1 MKHSKTHG
9 LMVGLLGL
17 ALWPAGCSTDEGRWE
32 RLNADGQT
40 AYQAGRYAE
49 AGESLLAALQE
60 AERFGEQ
67 DPRLGTSLNE
77 LALLYHAQGDYA
89 QAQPLYQ
96 RALTIVE
103 NALGREHPDVV
114 TSLNNL
120 AELYREQG
128 NYAEAKLLLQ
138 RSLAI
143 RENALATALENYAA
157 LLRGADRETEAAKM
171 EARARA
177 IRAKYF
183 RENPPK

>member
-9 LMVGLLGL
+9 LMAGLLGL

-32 RLNADGQT
+32 RLSADGQT

-49 AGESLLAALQE
+49 AEEPLLAALQE

-67 DPRLGTSLNE
+67 DPRLATSL
-77 LALLYHAQGDYA
+77 
-89 QAQPLYQ
+89 
-96 RALTIVE
+96 
-103 NALGREHPDVV
+103 
-114 TSLNNL
+114 SNL
-120 AELYREQG
+120 AELYRAQG

-143 RENALATALENYAA
+143 RENGLAKALENYAA
-157 LLRGADRETEAAKM
+157 LLRGADRETEAEKM